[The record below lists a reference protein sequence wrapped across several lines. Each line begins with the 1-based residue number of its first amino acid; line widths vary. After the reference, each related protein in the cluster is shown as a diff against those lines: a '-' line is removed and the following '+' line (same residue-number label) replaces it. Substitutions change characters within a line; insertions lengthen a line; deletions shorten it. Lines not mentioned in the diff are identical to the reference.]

1 MGCQPLPTRAS
12 FRSTPSIS
20 HRQAESMD
28 QEDIAQYEFDIRV
41 GEAKNA
47 DTPAEEL
54 ATSILSGMT
63 AKERK
68 ALLVMILTRDIE
80 LARVARLKE
89 EARLQNQRSVAA
101 GRAAAIKEAN
111 ERDAQEHAH
120 DPWNAKGK
128 LRQQFEDQPDDV
140 KARQRAADDEE
151 FAKFLASR
159 PPAASPPRSG
169 FLGCDEFYFW
179 KKVQAQKD
187 FEAKIRHKVKLE
199 LTKELLAT
207 QFVGRKGTRISWG
220 NATVEDHLAHMEVL
234 LRQAG
239 DSVVVAKKHAVAVEL
254 LAKHQ
259 VGSLNEVNSITTKKH
274 AA

>member
-1 MGCQPLPTRAS
+1 
-12 FRSTPSIS
+12 
-20 HRQAESMD
+20 MD
-28 QEDIAQYEFDIRV
+28 QQEIAQYEFDIRV

-54 ATSILSGMT
+54 ATRIVSEMT
-63 AKERK
+63 AKQRK
-68 ALLVMILTRDIE
+68 ALLLMVLTRDIE

-111 ERDAQEHAH
+111 ERDAQDHAH

-140 KARQRAADDEE
+140 KARQRAAGDEE

-179 KKVQAQKD
+179 KKAQAQKD
-187 FEAKIRHKVKLE
+187 FEAKIRNKVKLE
-199 LTKELLAT
+199 LTKEFLAT
-207 QFVGRKGTRISWG
+207 QFVGSKGTRISWG
-220 NATVEDHLAHMEVL
+220 NATAGDHLAHMEAL

-239 DSVVVAKKHAVAVEL
+239 DSAVVAKKHAAAVDL
-254 LAKHQ
+254 LTKHQ
-259 VGSLNEVNSITTKKH
+259 ARSLNEISSITTKKR